1 MKIDWKIKGWNL
13 LKFGCSQDSVIHP
26 ETCSDVVMLGHNNSL
41 SLSNWITEDS
51 TKDMKNS
58 LSEWLAEYYATA
70 TLAIAGNDTLDPQQQ
85 IIHHAGIIYPSE
97 GLTVIDE
104 AGGLS
109 LKQATS
115 DTLGGIR
122 LGYTASGNNRGI
134 QLDKDGKAFV
144 NIDNISTD
152 NYLQDWSGII
162 TTQSPRVY
170 FNNDDSLGKFDLNT
184 YITNFKNYYDNIDT
198 PDWHRMY
205 PIRTDKSGRL
215 YAYVNWEDTT
225 YNAFGGTVAGLVPNA
240 NSVTGKSTK
249 FLNANGDWVT
259 PTNTTYG
266 VFTSS
271 TNGLVP
277 KSTNSAAYLQGNG
290 TWTVPQDTTYKV
302 ATPAVNEGLL
312 QLNPEI
318 PESDAAL
325 ADNSEATSK
334 FTDLFIPVVAN
345 SGNAKCHGV
354 SLKLIV
360 DTIINT
366 PEILTALKDALNT
379 SNA

>member
-13 LKFGCSQDSVIHP
+13 LKFGCSKDSVIHP

-51 TKDMKNS
+51 TKKMKNS
-58 LSEWLAEYYATA
+58 LSEWLAEYYASA
-70 TLAIAGNDTLDPQQQ
+70 TLAIAANDETDSQQQ

-109 LKQATS
+109 LTKATS
-115 DTLGGIR
+115 DTLGGIK
-122 LGYTASGNNRGI
+122 LGYTDTDSTRGVHLDSSGN
-134 QLDKDGKAFV
+134 AFV
-144 NIDNISTD
+144 SIDNISTD
-152 NYLQDWSGII
+152 NYLQDWNGII

-170 FNNDDSLGKFDLNT
+170 FNNDDSLGKLDLST
-184 YITNFKNYYDNIDT
+184 YLTNFKDYYKGIGT
-198 PDWHRMY
+198 PDWQRMY
-205 PIRTDKSGRL
+205 PVRTDTEGRL
-215 YAYVNWEDTT
+215 YTYVNWEDTT
-225 YNAFGGTVAGLVPNA
+225 YYAFGGTVAGLVPNA
-240 NSVTGKSTK
+240 NSVTAKSTK
-249 FLNANGDWVT
+249 FLNANGDWAT

-266 VFTSS
+266 VFSSS

-290 TWTVPQDTTYKV
+290 TWTVPQNTTYEV
-302 ATPAVNEGLL
+302 ATPAVNQGLL

-318 PESDAAL
+318 SESDAAL
-325 ADNSEATSK
+325 ADNSEATSE

-345 SGNAKCHGV
+345 SEIAKCHGV

-366 PEILTALKDALNT
+366 PEILTALRDALNP
-379 SNA
+379 SNT